1 MQILKRTF
9 QFYIFSNIHV
19 ALAVTCLVKITLIGE
34 GISENYT
41 PLFVFFSTVVA
52 YNLIRFFRFSDLPR
66 WIRTWL
72 KGNRKILYALTI
84 TSSIAVL
91 ILTFQMQI
99 KALLWL
105 FPFAVFTIF
114 YGLPLPFKK
123 GSLRNLPGIK
133 IFLISISFAGITVFF
148 PLVQNDFLINSN
160 VWIIFIQRFVFVVL
174 ITLPFDIRDMK
185 NDLESLKTIP
195 QKYGVINTKLFGI
208 LLAIVFFS
216 MEFLK
221 DQKDSNDIRIVLIVS
236 IISVLFLILANEK
249 QVKYYSSFWVEAI
262 PIYWLL
268 VLTFFV

>member
-1 MQILKRTF
+1 MQFLKRTF

-19 ALAVTCLVKITLIGE
+19 ALAVTCLVKITLVGE

-72 KGNRKILYALTI
+72 KGNRKILYGLTI
-84 TSSIAVL
+84 TSSIVVL

-114 YGLPLPFKK
+114 YALPLPFKK
-123 GSLRNLPGIK
+123 GPLRNLPGIK

-148 PLVQNDFLINSN
+148 PLVQNDILINSN
-160 VWIIFIQRFVFVVL
+160 AWVIFIQRFVFVVL
-174 ITLPFDIRDMK
+174 ITIPFDIRDMN
-185 NDLESLKTIP
+185 NDIESLKTLP
-195 QKYGVINTKLFGI
+195 QKYGAINIKLFGF
-208 LLAIVFFS
+208 LLGVVFFS

-221 DQKDSNDIRIVLIVS
+221 DQMNSNDINIVLIISVV
-236 IISVLFLILANEK
+236 SVLFLIFANEK
-249 QVKYYSSFWVEAI
+249 QVKYYCSFWVEAI
-262 PIYWLL
+262 PIYWFLIYLL
-268 VLTFFV
+268 LN